1 MSLKRCILFLLIVSC
16 AVSSSAQKAGDLTQ
30 SRILILLDRSSSMI
44 QPWANGKQKYKA
56 ADELITALMDSMYA
70 VNDQVEFGLRVFGHE
85 HTVEENNCQ
94 DTRNEVAFTRDNRA
108 QMALRL
114 ASISPLGVTAIAYSL
129 KQAANYDIV
138 DIAHNAYS
146 IILITDGGESC
157 GGDIC
162 DVMRT
167 LIDNKVYF
175 KPYIISLEDYPELK
189 KTYDCMGNYLQVT
202 KNGDIP
208 IAVGAIV
215 NAFRPVLKITN
226 ADYKQLQ
233 SVAANTPKIMNIN
246 VPAIVVPADSIKA
259 VPVKKP
265 DTVMEAQPLAPPPYV
280 KPPVARIDK
289 LIVARSVLVTLVTRP
304 SLELSPVKNTPP
316 LPPPV
321 IEPIFERPAPDK
333 IASLKLAKPTQ
344 LTAHVIG
351 VPEFK
356 PIDPGKPLPPPVIEE
371 PPVPRAAD
379 KIARLEPALR
389 VQINIGTRSPIRV
402 KAIVPGPSLPLPVDE
417 EPVITWKPEKI
428 AKLKLARLEVMNSS
442 FVVQVR
448 NLVERPVPPPPIYKP
463 IETPVVT
470 APPQV
475 VVAAKPAKPGKPVKV
490 TAPPEKKREYKV
502 ETEDALETSVE
513 VLFTNGQGKYYNTT
527 PLVLLLDPASKAVVK
542 KFYRTVDEQGNPDLQ
557 TEIPVGTYDL
567 TFAAKRD
574 FVLPSVRVEKNK
586 KNKITVVVKSTSL
599 RFQYQDA
606 PGRPMTE
613 FVATVIERNKPQGGR
628 VEQQKCTQTMMYEQG
643 NYHIVINTFPESV
656 RNTDIEFDDETIIK
670 ILQPGF
676 AKFTSTG
683 KVTSVAFHKR
693 DGDKFVYYKTF
704 DLTDPRYQHLA
715 IQPGEYQVHYQKG
728 PVKSSAAQKVVSFVI
743 KATQL
748 TEVIID

>member
-70 VNDQVEFGLRVFGHE
+70 VNNQVEFGLRVFGHE

-259 VPVKKP
+259 VSVKKP
-265 DTVMEAQPLAPPPYV
+265 DTVIVPTQYV
-280 KPPVARIDK
+280 KPPVAKIDK
-289 LIVARSVLVTLVTRP
+289 LIVARSKLVTLLTRP
-304 SLELSPVKNTPP
+304 AVELTPVKNTSS

-321 IEPIFERPAPDK
+321 IEFVFERPAPDK
-333 IASLKLAKPTQ
+333 VTLLKLAK
-344 LTAHVIG
+344 LVSLNAHVIG
-351 VPEFK
+351 VPELK
-356 PIDPGKPLPPPVIEE
+356 PIDPGKPLPLPVIEE
-371 PPVPRAAD
+371 PPIPRVTD
-379 KIARLEPALR
+379 KITRIVPASRVAINVPLR
-389 VQINIGTRSPIRV
+389 TPVRI

-463 IETPVVT
+463 IETPVLT
-470 APPQV
+470 APPPV
-475 VVAAKPAKPGKPVKV
+475 VVAPKPPKPGKPVK
-490 TAPPEKKREYKV
+490 TAAPPEKKREYKV
-502 ETEDALETSVE
+502 ETEDALETTVE
-513 VLFTNGQGKYYNTT
+513 VLFTNGQGKYYNST
-527 PLVLLLDPASKAVVK
+527 PQVLLLDPANKAVVK
-542 KFYRTVDEQGNPDLQ
+542 KFYRTVDEHGNPDLQ
-557 TEIPVGTYDL
+557 TEIPVGVYDL
-567 TFAAKRD
+567 TFASKRD
-574 FVLPSVRVEKNK
+574 FVLPNVRIEKNK
-586 KNKITVVVKSTSL
+586 KNKITVVVKPTSL
-599 RFQYQDA
+599 GFQYQDA

-613 FVATVIERNKPQGGR
+613 FTATVIERNKPQGGR
-628 VEQQKCTQTMMYEQG
+628 VEQQKCTQAMKYEQG
-643 NYHIVINTFPESV
+643 NYHIVINTFPESI

-683 KVTSVAFHKR
+683 KITSVAFHKR